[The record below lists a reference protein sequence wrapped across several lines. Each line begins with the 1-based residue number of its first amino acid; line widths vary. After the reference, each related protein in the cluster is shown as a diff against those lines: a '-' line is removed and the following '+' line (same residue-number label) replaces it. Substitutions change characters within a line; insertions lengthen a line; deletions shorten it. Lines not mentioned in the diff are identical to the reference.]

1 MFCLKLFFC
10 IPLFPLSTNMT
21 TIRLNIILY
30 SEASY
35 LLPAVVDMGYDDGD
49 DDDDDDGIVIGS
61 ENEADY
67 KNDVV

>member
-1 MFCLKLFFC
+1 
-10 IPLFPLSTNMT
+10 MT

-49 DDDDDDGIVIGS
+49 DDGDGIGS

-67 KNDVV
+67 KTDVV

>member
-1 MFCLKLFFC
+1 MFCFNTIFC
-10 IPLFPLSTNMT
+10 IPLFILSTNMT

-49 DDDDDDGIVIGS
+49 DDGIGS

-67 KNDVV
+67 KTDVV